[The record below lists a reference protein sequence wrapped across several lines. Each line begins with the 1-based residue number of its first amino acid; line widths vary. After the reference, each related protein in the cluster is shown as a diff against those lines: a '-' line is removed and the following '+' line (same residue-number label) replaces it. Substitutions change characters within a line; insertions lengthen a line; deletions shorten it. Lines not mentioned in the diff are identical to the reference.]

1 MGGLT
6 SDFRSTL
13 AVITKTHFPFFILIT
28 TNTMDRKTDCEV
40 LLHDRIGKN
49 NLFLAQKLYFQN
61 TSSWPQEKDILSVYC
76 SL

>member
-6 SDFRSTL
+6 LDFRPTL
-13 AVITKTHFPFFILIT
+13 PVITKTHFPLFILIT

-61 TSSWPQEKDILSVYC
+61 TSSWPQEKDVLSVY
-76 SL
+76 